1 MMKQPAENTNATAD
15 EIRQVEERRR
25 PPAQNS
31 LEDRERANELA
42 RRLAGD
48 QKDPDP
54 SIKARAEELLR
65 NRKNFEA
72 KP

>member
-1 MMKQPAENTNATAD
+1 MMKQPAENTNATA
-15 EIRQVEERRR
+15 EETKKVEERRR
-25 PPAQNS
+25 PPAQNGP
-31 LEDRERANELA
+31 EDRERADELA
-42 RRLAGD
+42 RRLVGN

-65 NRKNFEA
+65 NQRNAQA